1 MTTTTTTNSSNST
14 AATTTTTTAANSS
27 ANKQA
32 DREDMLLLVTWTDNE
47 IELVKQSLRYR
58 YVIDVLRRLKS
69 LRDSTTKSLL
79 LTETV
84 GV

>member
-47 IELVKQSLRYR
+47 IELVKQSLRY
-58 YVIDVLRRLKS
+58 VIDALRRLKS

-79 LTETV
+79 LTKTG